1 MRHSVSRELYAYWNS
16 LRGARAAPDRS
27 DIDPA
32 AIRHVLADSFIVEV
46 EQACVFPIRLC
57 GTRLNAL
64 WLSDQKG
71 KSFLDLWRAE
81 DRRNVAAALLTVID
95 GATPIV
101 AGALA
106 CAPDVV
112 HDRTGPP
119 VADADHDLAF
129 ELLLLPLR
137 HFGKTHSR
145 LLGSLASANQPS
157 WLGRTIASKLQLKSL
172 RIVHAPEPEPTPP
185 SRLYGPSWRGTARPG
200 SGLGTPRLIV
210 HEGGKART

>member
-1 MRHSVSRELYAYWNS
+1 MRHSVSKELYAYWNR

-32 AIRHVLADSFIVEV
+32 EIRHVLADSFIVEV
-46 EQACVFPIRLC
+46 EPACVFPIRLC
-57 GTRLNAL
+57 GTRMNAL

-81 DRRNVAAALLTVID
+81 DRHNVAAALLTVVD
-95 GATPIV
+95 GATPVV

-106 CAPDVV
+106 CPPIVND
-112 HDRTGPP
+112 DRS
-119 VADADHDLAF
+119 AAKIAEFDRDLNL

-145 LLGSLASANQPS
+145 LLGSLSSSNQTS
-157 WLGRTIASKLQLKSL
+157 WFGREVAAPLYLKSL
-172 RIVHAPEPEPTPP
+172 RVIRAHEQNPTAQSSAVGHSP
-185 SRLYGPSWRGTARPG
+185 RAAARPA
-200 SGLGTPRLIV
+200 PQLIV
-210 HEGGKART
+210 HEGGRSNM

>member
-81 DRRNVAAALLTVID
+81 DRRNVAAALLTEP
-95 GATPIV
+95 GRRLRMPITIWRSNCYCCRYGIS
-101 AGALA
+101 AKPIRA
-106 CAPDVV
+106 CSA
-112 HDRTGPP
+112 RSPP
-119 VADADHDLAF
+119 PTSHPGWAAQSPRSF
-129 ELLLLPLR
+129 NS
-137 HFGKTHSR
+137 SR
-145 LLGSLASANQPS
+145 
-157 WLGRTIASKLQLKSL
+157 
-172 RIVHAPEPEPTPP
+172 
-185 SRLYGPSWRGTARPG
+185 
-200 SGLGTPRLIV
+200 
-210 HEGGKART
+210 

>member
-1 MRHSVSRELYAYWNS
+1 MRHSVSRDLYTYWNR
-16 LRGARAAPDRS
+16 LRGARSAPDRS

-32 AIRHVLADSFIVEV
+32 AIRHVLADSFIVEI
-46 EQACVFPIRLC
+46 EPSCRFPIRLC

-71 KSFLDLWRAE
+71 NSFLDLWRSE
-81 DRRNVAAALLTVID
+81 DRRSVAAALLTVID

-106 CAPDVV
+106 HAPGVDQHQFDKAIADV
-112 HDRTGPP
+112 DR
-119 VADADHDLAF
+119 DLNF

-145 LLGSLASANQPS
+145 LLGSLSSSNQTP
-157 WLGRTIASKLQLKSL
+157 WLGHTVASKLYLKSL
-172 RIVHAPEPEPTPP
+172 RIIRAQEPQAAPSPTVYSSRGAGKRPP
-185 SRLYGPSWRGTARPG
+185 L
-200 SGLGTPRLIV
+200 LVV
-210 HEGGKART
+210 HEGGKARM